1 MLALVDDR
9 SSLVET
15 LLAGVTKD
23 DKFIDIGS
31 GLGTVVLQMAATTGC
46 QATVGLSLGR
56 IIGRWVQSVPLLGQC
71 PDISA
76 PLSQNAVWWLRVS
89 SWSSRASTYPPC

>member
-56 IIGRWVQSVPLLGQC
+56 RMGPLGSVRSSPR
-71 PDISA
+71 
-76 PLSQNAVWWLRVS
+76 AV
-89 SWSSRASTYPPC
+89 P